1 MTQLWT
7 ILDAAGAVVQPC
19 CATVDVDTHPN
30 TCGEPWEEGYQ
41 ALSIEEAPDLNRFIW
56 DGAGWVLDPARVR
69 AIQWEAAK
77 AIYEARIVAGFALPV
92 IGRVQTDAASREAIY
107 NLADEAREKID
118 AGETWETS
126 FKNEANERVPVT
138 AAQIIM
144 VYRALRAFLGACFAA
159 KEAIS
164 DNLAAATTVEQILAV
179 NLSANYPS
187 LEVPE

>member
-19 CATVDVDTHPN
+19 CATANADTHPN

-41 ALSIEEAPDLNRFIW
+41 ALPIEEAPDLNRFMW
-56 DGAGWVLDPARVR
+56 TGAGWVLDPARVR
-69 AIQWEAAK
+69 VIQWSAAK

-118 AGETWETS
+118 AGEPWATS

-138 AAQIIM
+138 AEQIVD
-144 VYRALRAFLGACFAA
+144 VYRALRAFLGACFTA
-159 KEAIS
+159 KEAIADS
-164 DNLAAATTVEQILAV
+164 LEAATTAEQILAV
-179 NLSANYPS
+179 NLTDGYPA
-187 LEVPE
+187 